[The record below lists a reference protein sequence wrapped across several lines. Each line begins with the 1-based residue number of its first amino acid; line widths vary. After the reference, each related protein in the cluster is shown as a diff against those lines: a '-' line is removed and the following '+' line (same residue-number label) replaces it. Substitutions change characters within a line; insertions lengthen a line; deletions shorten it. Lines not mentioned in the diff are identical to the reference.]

1 MWQDLLAREMSVGA
15 PPDLHNPWGQDW
27 GIPPFVPQKL
37 DDAGFEPF
45 IQTIR
50 AALAHAGGL
59 RIDHAMGMFRLFW
72 IPHGRHPREGTYVN
86 YPAKAFLDI
95 VALESH
101 RAGAFIVAEDL
112 GTVQETMRDQLM
124 EHQMLSYRLV
134 WLEKQ
139 RPAAY
144 PKRSMAAV
152 TTHDLY
158 TVAGLWSGSDLRSQQ
173 AIGLNPHPESVEEVL
188 SRIARMTGLSADTP
202 LTEVV
207 LAVHRLLAEANSL
220 VIAATLEDALMVE
233 DRPNMPGTTN
243 QWPNWRI
250 ALTAPIENVKNR
262 DLPLQIAAILNRRCN
277 GSFSG

>member
-1 MWQDLLAREMSVGA
+1 
-15 PPDLHNPWGQDW
+15 
-27 GIPPFVPQKL
+27 VPQKL
-37 DDAGFEPF
+37 DEAGFEPF

-72 IPHGRHPREGTYVN
+72 IPHGRHPKEGTYVN

-95 VALESH
+95 VALESN

-112 GTVQETMRDQLM
+112 GTVQETMRDELM

-134 WLEKQ
+134 WLEKEL
-139 RPAAY
+139 PKSY
-144 PKRSMAAV
+144 PKRSMAAI

-173 AIGLNPHPESVEEVL
+173 RIGLNPHPESVEEVL
-188 SRIARMTGLSADTP
+188 SRVTKMTGLSADAP
-202 LTEVV
+202 KSEVA
-207 LAVHRLLAEANSL
+207 LAVHQLLADANSM
-220 VIAATLEDALMVE
+220 VIAATLEDALLVE
-233 DRPNMPGTTN
+233 DRPNMPGTTD

-250 ALTAPIENVKNR
+250 ALPVLIE
-262 DLPLQIAAILNRRCN
+262 DLKERQLPAQIAAILNQRKTV
-277 GSFSG
+277 SF